1 MNRKTCALI
10 GATGLIGS
18 NLLELLQN
26 DDHFSSIKIL
36 ARRPLECSDHK
47 VRVIVLDFSDTEAFK
62 SAISGSDVIFCAVG
76 TTTKKVKGDKLAYRK
91 VDFEIPVNA
100 GKLCSETGGSHFL
113 VVSSVGA
120 DSKSNNFYLKFKG
133 EMEDSLKEMSIPSVS
148 VFRPSMLLGKR
159 QEFRPAERIAQ
170 VLSSFFSFAFPS
182 KYKPVKART
191 VAESMIAASKREIAG
206 FKIFHYKE
214 IKDLQ
219 SGRG

>member
-18 NLLELLQN
+18 HLLELLQN
-26 DDHFSSIKIL
+26 DDHFGSINIL
-36 ARRPLECSDHK
+36 ARRPLEYSDPK
-47 VRVIVLDFSDTEAFK
+47 VSIIILDFSDTEAFR

-76 TTTKKVKGDKLAYRK
+76 TTTKKVKGDKVAYRK
-91 VDFEIPVNA
+91 VDYEIPVNA
-100 GKLCSETGGSHFL
+100 GKFCSETGGAHFL

-133 EMEDSLKEMSIPSVS
+133 EMEDSLREMSIPSVS

-159 QEFRPAERIAQ
+159 QESRPAERIAQ

-182 KYKPVKART
+182 KYKPVEARI
-191 VAESMIAASKREIAG
+191 VAESIIAASKKGIAG

-214 IKDLQ
+214 MTDLQ
-219 SGRG
+219 SGRE